1 MLGSQIPTATAAL
14 RFPFL
19 AADISLDI
27 PIFRALTKH
36 KSSNTLPFFW
46 RRGQRARTSRRGSLW
61 GRHVSRS
68 YCGVSQHHS
77 CSQKPGISAH
87 RSQTTPKNPRSMY
100 HSNPWHGQSRC
111 WKHYTMLES
120 ESSRVSWLTQ
130 GRKKVS
136 FAQTCFC
143 TQSWNSKPAQIGHV
157 SVVIVDG
164 LHQPATSMLTTS
176 TRMEASLHQHNTSEE
191 RRPEINS
198 AAGEAQRSSCSH

>member
-1 MLGSQIPTATAAL
+1 MLGSQIPTDTAAL

-111 WKHYTMLES
+111 WKHCTILES
-120 ESSRVSWLTQ
+120 ENSAEYCVCRGWETY
-130 GRKKVS
+130 
-136 FAQTCFC
+136 
-143 TQSWNSKPAQIGHV
+143 NSKPAQIGHV
-157 SVVIVDG
+157 YP
-164 LHQPATSMLTTS
+164 L
-176 TRMEASLHQHNTSEE
+176 
-191 RRPEINS
+191 
-198 AAGEAQRSSCSH
+198 

>member
-100 HSNPWHGQSRC
+100 HSNPEHGQWRC
-111 WKHYTMLES
+111 WKHCTILES
-120 ESSRVSWLTQ
+120 E
-130 GRKKVS
+130 
-136 FAQTCFC
+136 
-143 TQSWNSKPAQIGHV
+143 
-157 SVVIVDG
+157 
-164 LHQPATSMLTTS
+164 
-176 TRMEASLHQHNTSEE
+176 
-191 RRPEINS
+191 NS
-198 AAGEAQRSSCSH
+198 AEYSVCRGWPREGKRYPLLKLALAHRVAIWSLLRLVMYPL